1 MNPFLEGSLD
11 NIVVIGI
18 LVGILGNFIPFF
30 PAVTVTW
37 LAILGYGLIHGFD
50 WTSGVVFAIITILL
64 VVGNLIDNFMMG
76 AGARKKE
83 TSWIAIGV
91 SFITMIVVSIFASPF
106 IGLLAAL
113 AALFIVEVIRIRDP
127 KKAFDSMGGMSV
139 GCITAMVIRFFIT
152 LIMSWLW
159 LIWALF
165 LVK

>member
-1 MNPFLEGSLD
+1 MIPFLEGSLD
-11 NIVVIGI
+11 IIVVIGI
-18 LVGILGNFIPFF
+18 LIGVMGNLIPFF

-37 LAILGYGLIHGFD
+37 LAILGYGLIHGFN
-50 WTSGVVFAIITILL
+50 WGSGAIFAVITILL
-64 VVGNLIDNFMMG
+64 VVGNLIDNYMMG
-76 AGARKKE
+76 AGARKKD
-83 TSWIAIGV
+83 TSWVAIGV
-91 SFITMIVVSIFASPF
+91 SFVTMIVVSIFASPF

-152 LIMSWLW
+152 LIMAWLW

-165 LVK
+165 AVD

>member
-11 NIVVIGI
+11 TIVVIGI

-83 TSWIAIGV
+83 TSWVAIGV